1 MSPIPKPKEREKRTK
16 FMSRCLRNKDM
27 KNKFKR
33 IGKKII
39 IPLLWF
45 TMALLLLSIIII
57 TQEILIKPLNKK
69 SFLVLPFIFFI
80 VYFIWILFMSITKYK
95 KETLLNDIE
104 RKAKWKYL
112 SQEYKRFY
120 KHMHILGIS
129 LSIFM
134 FISGVW
140 LLAIKD
146 PYGWLLLILG
156 INILVTNIILLRRK
170 NELDN

>member
-1 MSPIPKPKEREKRTK
+1 MEEFEK
-16 FMSRCLRNKDM
+16 
-27 KNKFKR
+27 KFKR
-33 IGKKII
+33 FGQKII

-45 TMALLLLSIIII
+45 SMALLLLSIIII
-57 TQEILIKPLNKK
+57 TQYALTKQGTQRSII
-69 SFLVLPFIFFI
+69 VVPFIFLI
-80 VYFIWILFMSITKYK
+80 IYFIWILFISVTKYK

-104 RKAKWKYL
+104 RKAKWKSL

-134 FISGVW
+134 FVLGVW

-156 INILVTNIILLRRK
+156 INILVTNIIILRRK
-170 NELDN
+170 NETKKTT

>member
-1 MSPIPKPKEREKRTK
+1 MSSFEE
-16 FMSRCLRNKDM
+16 
-27 KNKFKR
+27 KFKAF
-33 IGKKII
+33 GKKII

-45 TMALLLLSIIII
+45 AIALLLLATIII
-57 TQEILIKPLNKK
+57 TQYTLTKQLTPRSII
-69 SFLVLPFIFFI
+69 VVPFIFFI
-80 VYFIWILFMSITKYK
+80 IYFIWILFISVTKYK

-104 RKAKWKYL
+104 RKAKWKSL

-120 KHMHILGIS
+120 RHMHILGIS

-170 NELDN
+170 NENK